1 MSPTLQA
8 LLFALLGAVL
18 GGGAVLAFRV
28 SERQMRPAEIPE
40 PALPPGV
47 AAVLSVLRS
56 SALVVDG
63 SDAVLKASAP
73 AIAMG
78 LVRDHEITVRELA
91 ELVRQVRRDGQIRE
105 TELLVQ
111 RQGLP
116 PRHVTA
122 RVAPLS
128 SQLVLAL
135 VEDRTRERRV
145 ESIRRDFVANVS
157 HELKTPVGAIKLLSD
172 AVIDASDDPEAVQ
185 RFAGR
190 MHTESE
196 RLARLVQQIIELS
209 RLQGDDPLDEPVA
222 VEADKIVARAIDESL
237 TDAAARQIELVH
249 NGAEGLVLLGNREQV
264 AVAVGNLVANAV
276 AYSPEGSSV
285 VVGATG
291 HDTTVDITVT
301 DQGIG
306 IPAHELDRIF
316 ERFYRVDP
324 ARHRSTGGTGL
335 GLSIVKHVAASHGG
349 EVRVWS
355 VEGQGSTF
363 TLTLPRKPGP
373 LPSSA
378 SADRARARIQ
388 KQQGDRV
395 SRVLVVEDEESYSD
409 ALAYMLRKEGFEVAI
424 AADGHAALAE
434 FDRAGADIVLLDL
447 MLPGIP
453 GTEVCRQIRQ
463 TSNVPVIMVSAKDDE
478 VDKVVGLELGADDY
492 VTKPYSPRELVA
504 RIRAVLRRGA
514 EPDLAPM
521 TLEVGNVRMDVER
534 HIVTVGGG
542 EVRLPLKE
550 FELLEMFLRNPGRV
564 LTRGQL
570 IDRVWGSDYV
580 GDTKTLDVHVKRLR
594 AKLEDNPAEP
604 KLLTTVRGLGYKLDL

>member
-1 MSPTLQA
+1 MSPTLEA
-8 LLFALLGAVL
+8 FLFALLGAVL

-28 SERQMRPAEIPE
+28 SERQLRPVDPPE
-40 PALPPGV
+40 PALPHGV

-56 SALVVDG
+56 SALVVDAG
-63 SDAVLKASAP
+63 DAVLKASAP

-78 LVRDHEITVRELA
+78 LVRGREITVSELVD
-91 ELVRQVRRDGQIRE
+91 LVRQVRRDGQIRE
-105 TELLVQ
+105 TELLMQ
-111 RQGLP
+111 RQGMP

-128 SQLVLAL
+128 SKLVLAL

-222 VEADKIVARAIDESL
+222 VEADKIIARAIDESL
-237 TDAAARQIELVH
+237 TDAGIRQIELVQ
-249 NGAEGLVLLGNREQV
+249 GGDEGLVLLGNREQV

-276 AYSPEGSSV
+276 AYSPDGSTV
-285 VVGATG
+285 VVAATA

-306 IPAHELDRIF
+306 IPAHELERIF

-373 LPSSA
+373 MPSTGEDLPTPSA
-378 SADRARARIQ
+378 T
-388 KQQGDRV
+388 
-395 SRVLVVEDEESYSD
+395 
-409 ALAYMLRKEGFEVAI
+409 RKENA
-424 AADGHAALAE
+424 
-434 FDRAGADIVLLDL
+434 
-447 MLPGIP
+447 
-453 GTEVCRQIRQ
+453 
-463 TSNVPVIMVSAKDDE
+463 
-478 VDKVVGLELGADDY
+478 
-492 VTKPYSPRELVA
+492 
-504 RIRAVLRRGA
+504 
-514 EPDLAPM
+514 
-521 TLEVGNVRMDVER
+521 
-534 HIVTVGGG
+534 
-542 EVRLPLKE
+542 
-550 FELLEMFLRNPGRV
+550 
-564 LTRGQL
+564 
-570 IDRVWGSDYV
+570 
-580 GDTKTLDVHVKRLR
+580 
-594 AKLEDNPAEP
+594 
-604 KLLTTVRGLGYKLDL
+604 